1 MIAAY
6 HGTSWL
12 SRRIIKFTRSPLG
25 ISHVGWVDHDW
36 SVWEAWQ
43 RGGLLHNA
51 SLWSVHTPGTK
62 VDLFEVAGLSDNQR
76 AIVRDW
82 FTRHEGTPYDFASI
96 LGFITR
102 KLRDGN
108 GGKLFCSEAVYSAL
122 EYAGRPLLRSTG
134 PAPTEAWQVDPSML
148 LRSPLLK
155 WVGTFDHPGKLHRVK
170 HQHG

>member
-25 ISHVGWVDHDW
+25 ISYVGWVDHDW
-36 SVWEAWQ
+36 SVWEAWT

-51 SLWSVHTPGTK
+51 SLWSVHTPGTI
-62 VDLFEVAGLSDNQR
+62 VDLFDVDGLTDAQRLLVA
-76 AIVRDW
+76 DW
-82 FTRHEGTPYDFASI
+82 FERHEGAPYDFASI
-96 LGFITR
+96 FGFITR
-102 KLRDGN
+102 KFMDGN
-108 GGKLFCSEAVYSAL
+108 PSGLFCSEAVYAAL
-122 EYAGRPLLRSTG
+122 EYAGRPLLRSTE

-155 WVGTFDHPGKLHRVK
+155 WVGTFDHPENLQAIT